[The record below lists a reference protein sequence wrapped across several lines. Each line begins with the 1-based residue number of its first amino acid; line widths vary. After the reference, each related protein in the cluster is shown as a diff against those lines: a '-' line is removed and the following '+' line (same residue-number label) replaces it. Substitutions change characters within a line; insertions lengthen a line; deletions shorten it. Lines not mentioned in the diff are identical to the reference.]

1 MESANNRKRQ
11 GESED
16 VGGKRARMDKRTER
30 DRARRREETN
40 DKKEARLARRRER
53 DRARKALSV
62 TAETQVEKAT
72 RLKRKSTAQQQR
84 LAAQNPDE
92 RATGLHQMSITQQQ
106 RLATETHEDRTAR
119 LQQLSALQQQR
130 LSTET
135 TDERT
140 ARLQHKSVAQQQHLA
155 AESREER
162 AVRLDHLHQNRIA
175 VQLSASQ
182 EAHIPLLEQKC
193 VKDKMAKFHKDIA
206 ALSSPTCITCMETFP
221 GLKVNSRSECVRCS
235 RDKHTPKL
243 YSMANNINPGQV
255 PSELQVRE
263 QKFMT
268 DSITNLK

>member
-1 MESANNRKRQ
+1 
-11 GESED
+11 
-16 VGGKRARMDKRTER
+16 MDKRNER

-72 RLKRKSTAQQQR
+72 RLKHKSTAQQQR

-92 RATGLHQMSITQQQ
+92 RATRLHQMSITQQQRLATETQEDRTARLQQLSALQQQ

-119 LQQLSALQQQR
+119 LQ
-130 LSTET
+130 
-135 TDERT
+135 
-140 ARLQHKSVAQQQHLA
+140 HKSVVQQQHLA

-175 VQLSASQ
+175 VQLSESQ

-206 ALSSPTCITCMETFP
+206 ALSSPTCITCIETFP

-243 YSMANNINPGQV
+243 YSMANNMNPGQV
-255 PSELQVRE
+255 PSELQVRK

>member
-1 MESANNRKRQ
+1 MKQETEQ
-11 GESED
+11 E
-16 VGGKRARMDKRTER
+16 GG
-30 DRARRREETN
+30 EETN

-62 TAETQVEKAT
+62 RAETQVEKAT
-72 RLKRKSTAQQQR
+72 RLKHKSTAQQQC

-92 RATGLHQMSITQQQ
+92 RATRLHQMSITQQQ

-155 AESREER
+155 AESWEER
-162 AVRLDHLHQNRIA
+162 AVRLDHLHQNRIT

-182 EAHIPLLEQKC
+182 EAHIPLLEQSVLRIRWQSFTKTL
-193 VKDKMAKFHKDIA
+193 H
-206 ALSSPTCITCMETFP
+206 LSAHQHASHAWRHFL
-221 GLKVNSRSECVRCS
+221 G
-235 RDKHTPKL
+235 
-243 YSMANNINPGQV
+243 
-255 PSELQVRE
+255 
-263 QKFMT
+263 
-268 DSITNLK
+268 